1 MTKPSTS
8 FWIISVIALIWNLMG
23 VNQYIMQAYNS
34 ESFRSNFKPEQL
46 ALMDATPAWA
56 TAAFAIAVFAAA
68 LGCIFLLLRKKWATT
83 AFIISFLAIIAQN
96 IDGFNRFDYSSL
108 DGFSL
113 SMTVMIPLVAI
124 FLIWYSKQ
132 AEKKGWIA

>member
-8 FWIISVIALIWNLMG
+8 FWVISIIALIWNLMG
-23 VNQYIMQAYNS
+23 VNQYIMQAYNTD
-34 ESFRSNFKPEQL
+34 SFRANFNEEQL

-68 LGCIFLLLRKKWATT
+68 LGCVFLLMRKKWATT
-83 AFIISFLAIIAQN
+83 AFIVSFLAIIVQN
-96 IDGFNRFDYSSL
+96 VDGFTRYDFTAF
-108 DGFSL
+108 DGFSI
-113 SMTVMIPLVAI
+113 SMTIMIPIVGA